1 MKMFKKLMA
10 VALAGVMALA
20 VLTGCGTS
28 LNGKELIK
36 QMNDQLTYTSMVDPS
51 FKNYKEFKADKEM
64 DAKAETIAKK
74 VAEKAKTQ
82 AEIVTVLKSDDVK
95 NILVGKDDTN
105 IYEVSY
111 VKSVSFGSKYYQTNK
126 DMVDLQVIDENATSH
141 FDITAQV
148 GREVKDAVVG
158 VGFADAT
165 VGGSV
170 YTIVVMKVPT
180 QKIAYLRTIPFNLGI
195 AIRLKHPEL
204 HQMNH

>member
-10 VALAGVMALA
+10 IALAGVMALA

-28 LNGKELIK
+28 LNEKELIK

-64 DAKAETIAKK
+64 GAKAETIAKK

-105 IYEVSY
+105 IYNVSY
-111 VKSVSFGSKYYQTNK
+111 VKSVSYGSKYYKTNK
-126 DMVDLQVIDENATSH
+126 DMVDLQVIDENAKEH
-141 FDITAQV
+141 FDSTALV

-158 VGFADAT
+158 VGFADVT
-165 VGGSV
+165 VGDSV

-180 QKIAYLRTIPFNLGI
+180 QKIA
-195 AIRLKHPEL
+195 
-204 HQMNH
+204 

>member
-111 VKSVSFGSKYYQTNK
+111 VKSVSFGSKYYKTNK

-141 FDITAQV
+141 FDRT
-148 GREVKDAVVG
+148 
-158 VGFADAT
+158 
-165 VGGSV
+165 GG
-170 YTIVVMKVPT
+170 P
-180 QKIAYLRTIPFNLGI
+180 
-195 AIRLKHPEL
+195 
-204 HQMNH
+204 

>member
-20 VLTGCGTS
+20 VLTGCGSS

-126 DMVDLQVIDENATSH
+126 DMVDLQVIDENAKEH
-141 FDITAQV
+141 FDSTALV

-180 QKIAYLRTIPFNLGI
+180 QKIA
-195 AIRLKHPEL
+195 
-204 HQMNH
+204 

>member
-28 LNGKELIK
+28 LNEKELIK
-36 QMNDQLTYTSMVDPS
+36 QMNDQLTVASMIDPS
-51 FKNYKEFKADKEM
+51 YKDFKEFKADKEM

-82 AEIVTVLKSDDVK
+82 AEIETVLKSDEMKEIV
-95 NILVGKDDTN
+95 LGKDDTN
-105 IYEVSY
+105 VYMISY
-111 VKSVSFGSKYYQTNK
+111 VKSVSFGSKYYKTNK
-126 DMVDLQVIDENATSH
+126 DMVDLGVIENNATRYYNS
-141 FDITAQV
+141 TALV
-148 GREVKDAVVG
+148 GRETKDAVVG

-165 VGGSV
+165 VGDTV

-180 QKIAYLRTIPFNLGI
+180 QKKA
-195 AIRLKHPEL
+195 
-204 HQMNH
+204 

>member
-64 DAKAETIAKK
+64 DAKAEAIAKK

-126 DMVDLQVIDENATSH
+126 DMVDLQVIDENAKEH
-141 FDITAQV
+141 FDSTALV

-180 QKIAYLRTIPFNLGI
+180 QKIA
-195 AIRLKHPEL
+195 
-204 HQMNH
+204 

>member
-126 DMVDLQVIDENATSH
+126 DMVDLQVIDKNATSH
-141 FDITAQV
+141 FDITAKV

-180 QKIAYLRTIPFNLGI
+180 QKIA
-195 AIRLKHPEL
+195 
-204 HQMNH
+204 

>member
-1 MKMFKKLMA
+1 MERPSLGWVQCETILEDTIMKMFKKLMA

-126 DMVDLQVIDENATSH
+126 DMVDLQVIDENATSL
-141 FDITAQV
+141 
-148 GREVKDAVVG
+148 
-158 VGFADAT
+158 
-165 VGGSV
+165 S
-170 YTIVVMKVPT
+170 
-180 QKIAYLRTIPFNLGI
+180 
-195 AIRLKHPEL
+195 
-204 HQMNH
+204 

>member
-20 VLTGCGTS
+20 VLTGCGSS
-28 LNGKELIK
+28 LNENEIIK
-36 QMNDQLTYTSMVDPS
+36 QLNDQLKASAAAGMTDDM
-51 FKNYKEFKADKEM
+51 YKEFKADKEM
-64 DAKAETIAKK
+64 GAKAETIAKK

-82 AEIVTVLKSDDVK
+82 AEIETVLQSDDVK

-105 IYEVSY
+105 VYKVNY
-111 VKSVSFGSKYYQTNK
+111 VKSVSYGSKYYKTNK
-126 DMVDLQVIDENATSH
+126 DAFDLAKIQYKAKRHYDS
-141 FDITAQV
+141 TALV

-165 VGGSV
+165 VDGSV

-180 QKIAYLRTIPFNLGI
+180 QKKA
-195 AIRLKHPEL
+195 
-204 HQMNH
+204 

>member
-1 MKMFKKLMA
+1 MFKKLMA

-28 LNGKELIK
+28 LNEKELIK

-105 IYEVSY
+105 IYNVSY
-111 VKSVSFGSKYYQTNK
+111 VKSVSYGSKYYKTNK
-126 DMVDLQVIDENATSH
+126 DMVDLQVIDENAKEH
-141 FDITAQV
+141 FDSTALV

-180 QKIAYLRTIPFNLGI
+180 QKIA
-195 AIRLKHPEL
+195 
-204 HQMNH
+204 